1 MFDPKTKI
9 LVVDDMMTMRKI
21 VVKNLKE
28 MGFESISECADGNL
42 AWDALCKP
50 DANIQLVISDWNMP
64 NCSGMDFLKKMR
76 ADPRFIKLPL
86 IMLTAEAEK
95 HQMVQAIKSGV
106 SNYMIKPFSP
116 EVLKEK
122 LEETH
127 KKVTEA

>member
-76 ADPRFIKLPL
+76 ADPRFIKLPF